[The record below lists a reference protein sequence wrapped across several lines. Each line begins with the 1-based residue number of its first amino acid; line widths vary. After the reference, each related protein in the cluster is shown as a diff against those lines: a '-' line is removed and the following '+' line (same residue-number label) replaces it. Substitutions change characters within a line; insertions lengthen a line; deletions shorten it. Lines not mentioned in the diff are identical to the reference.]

1 MVFELDKNYYA
12 TSRVLFLYQVYRLTL
27 SITLIILISLNL
39 DTTLLRIQHTS
50 IFYIASFI
58 YFICNLVSLF
68 FQLRSKPKL
77 TLSLV
82 FFDITI
88 LSILFYAS
96 SGPTSGIGNLII
108 VTVTIANTLFRGQ
121 LGLFIAAVSSL
132 LIILLTIVLSF
143 SSVSIDAIN
152 YIQSGTLGALC
163 FISALLIQSLVSRMK
178 STEALAKQKA
188 SDAASLQ
195 ILNNLIVEQM
205 PSGVLLVSRIGQI
218 IMANKEAKTLLDEPA
233 LNGILVNQIFPEL
246 YYAIKYWLNNPKLEL
261 PPLQPLKKNISKVR
275 ATLISA
281 TLSNKLVTLVFLES
295 TDLIAKQV
303 QQIKLAS
310 LGHLTAS
317 IAHEIRNPLGA
328 LSHAAQLLKESE
340 NIDKEDLRLLQIILN
355 NSGRMNTIIS
365 NVLQLSQK
373 KPSHNYNYEMKPL
386 ELSYWLDSF
395 IAEFKETLQTEQLI
409 EIDISTRPIYTY
421 IIPSQ
426 LHQIVTNLIN
436 NGLKHTKNENGLAS
450 VWLMLY
456 IDAKT
461 QLPQLDVLDNGE
473 GVPIEHEDKLFEPFF
488 TTSNDGTG
496 TGLGLFVT
504 KELCNTNQAQLTY
517 LPRKAGG
524 SCFRVTFC
532 SSTSVI

>member
-1 MVFELDKNYYA
+1 MALELDKNYYA
-12 TSRVLFLYQVYRLTL
+12 TTRVLFLYQVYRFTL
-27 SITLIILISLNL
+27 AITLIVLIALNL
-39 DTTLLRIQHTS
+39 DSSLLRITHTN
-50 IFYIASFI
+50 IFYSATAI
-58 YFICNLVSLF
+58 YFICNLISLF
-68 FQLRSKPKL
+68 FPLISKPKL

-82 FFDITI
+82 FFDIFI

-96 SGPTSGIGNLII
+96 SGPSSGIGNLII

-121 LGLFIAAVSSL
+121 LGLFIAAISSM
-132 LIILLTIVLSF
+132 LIILLTVLLSLT
-143 SSVSIDAIN
+143 SSTDAVS
-152 YIQSGTLGALC
+152 YIQASTLGALC

-178 STEALAKQKA
+178 STEALAKRKA

-205 PSGVLLVSRIGQI
+205 PSGVLLINRIGQI
-218 IMANKEAKTLLDEPA
+218 IMANKEAKILLDEPV
-233 LNGILVNQIFPEL
+233 LNGLAVSQIFPEL
-246 YYAIKYWLNNPKLEL
+246 SHAIKYWLNNPKLEL
-261 PPLQPLKKNISKVR
+261 QPLQPLKKNISKVR
-275 ATLISA
+275 ATLISSK
-281 TLSNKLVTLVFLES
+281 LSNKTVTLVFLES
-295 TDLIAKQV
+295 TDVIAKQV

-340 NIDKEDLRLLQIILN
+340 NISKEDLRLLQIILN
-355 NSGRMNTIIS
+355 NSGRMNTIIG

-373 KPSHNYNYEMKPL
+373 KPSHSYNYEMNPL
-386 ELSYWLDSF
+386 ELSNWLESF
-395 IAEFKETLQTEQLI
+395 IVEFKETLQPGQKI
-409 EIDISTRPIYTY
+409 EVDISTRPIYTY
-421 IIPSQ
+421 MIPSQ

-436 NGLKHTKNENGLAS
+436 NGLKHTKNENGQRCI
-450 VWLMLY
+450 WLMLY
-456 IDAKT
+456 IDLKT

-488 TTSNDGTG
+488 TTSNDGMG

-504 KELCNTNQAQLTY
+504 QELCKSNQAQLTY
-517 LPRKAGG
+517 LRRKLGG
-524 SCFRVTFC
+524 SCFRITFC